1 MSTYIIHTAR
11 KAKKTDSIEL
21 VKDCLNLGYIR
32 SCWMGGAPKNLNWL
46 SVKYVEV
53 ITEDGTKEIR
63 YPKTV

>member
-21 VKDCLNLGYIR
+21 VKDCLNLG
-32 SCWMGGAPKNLNWL
+32 L
-46 SVKYVEV
+46 EV
-53 ITEDGTKEIR
+53 INEDGIKEIR